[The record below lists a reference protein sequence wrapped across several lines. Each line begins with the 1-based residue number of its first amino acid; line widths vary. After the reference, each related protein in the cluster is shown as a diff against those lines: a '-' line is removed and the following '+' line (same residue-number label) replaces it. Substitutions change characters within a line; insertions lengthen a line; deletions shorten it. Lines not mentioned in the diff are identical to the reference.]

1 MTQIGSVYGQAL
13 YDLAKAE
20 GIAEPILQQ
29 ITVLAQSFA
38 QEPDFLRLLSAP
50 NLSKQERCDI
60 VDQSFRGK
68 THEYVV
74 NFLKILVEKGYAKQ
88 FCACCDAYRQLYNQ
102 DMGILT
108 VRAVTAVPLTEDQSR
123 RLGEKLGAMTGKT
136 IDLQN
141 TVDPH
146 CLGGVRLDYDGKR
159 LDDTVS
165 RRLEAVGAM
174 LKSTLL

>member
-20 GIAEPILQQ
+20 GLSASILQQ
-29 ITVLAQSFA
+29 ITAMAQSFA

-50 NLSKQERCDI
+50 NLSKQERCNI
-60 VDQSFRGK
+60 VGQSFQGK
-68 THEYVV
+68 AHDYVV
-74 NFLKILVEKGYAKQ
+74 NFLKILVEKGYAKH
-88 FCACCDAYRQLYNQ
+88 FPACCDAYRELYNQ

-108 VRAVTAVPLTEDQSR
+108 VRAITAVPLTEDQSR
-123 RLGEKLGAMTGKT
+123 RLGEKLSAMTGKT

-141 TVDPH
+141 AVDPH